1 MGKYPNR
8 SEDSISQ
15 KCWTRERS
23 VYLCSVET
31 LEQKKNWLKFIN
43 LFLQKYFIFLLCF
56 AYINFTTVLNV
67 LPPHLKFKR
76 LSLLGLVSSLG
87 CPCICKIQIMLVN
100 EYLKAL
106 QKLLEVSHFDKREI
120 EAATGDFLQNRCFF
134 KILQYPQEHTCVGVS
149 F

>member
-1 MGKYPNR
+1 MFSRKFR
-8 SEDSISQ
+8 T
-15 KCWTRERS
+15 KKK
-23 VYLCSVET
+23 LVEIY
-31 LEQKKNWLKFIN
+31 KFI
-43 LFLQKYFIFLLCF
+43 FTKYFIFLLCF

-87 CPCICKIQIMLVN
+87 CPCICKIRIMLVN

-134 KILQYPQEHTCVGVS
+134 KFYNIRKNIPVLGSLFNSNMGGEGGGGNFTPSLLVFS
-149 F
+149 